1 MAVSL
6 RKTRAA
12 SRGSAPRTPPC
23 PPPGAGPAHPCHAPP
38 HQGVSP
44 SPKPGSANHNHAP
57 PTAPPLGPGALSAS
71 ACPQPL
77 GPRARLASLPGR
89 WRDRGSFPLVG
100 VRQRR
105 RRRRPGRGA
114 EGRTDARAGGRE
126 PWSAA
131 PGPGGAGRRGECL
144 AGASAGA
151 RGDLSA
157 TRGRLGSW
165 ACPRGRDS
173 QVGRPRDLSLLG
185 RPRSGL

>member
-1 MAVSL
+1 MAMSL

-38 HQGVSP
+38 HQGSAPPP
-44 SPKPGSANHNHAP
+44 SPGP
-57 PTAPPLGPGALSAS
+57 PTTIMPRPQPRPPGPGALSAS

-89 WRDRGSFPLVG
+89 RRDRGSFPLVG

-144 AGASAGA
+144 AGASAAA

-157 TRGRLGSW
+157 TCGRLGRW

-173 QVGRPRDLSLLG
+173 QVGRPRDSSLLG